1 MYIGKKGKS
10 KCPLCFS
17 NSKFCSIEA
26 MSSSFSL
33 SERAVRSALIWKIP
47 LGVVVE
53 EEVGEEVVD
62 NSQKGLFVFGFL
74 GQETAMWSLFLQ

>member
-1 MYIGKKGKS
+1 M
-10 KCPLCFS
+10 
-17 NSKFCSIEA
+17 EDT
-26 MSSSFSL
+26 
-33 SERAVRSALIWKIP
+33 